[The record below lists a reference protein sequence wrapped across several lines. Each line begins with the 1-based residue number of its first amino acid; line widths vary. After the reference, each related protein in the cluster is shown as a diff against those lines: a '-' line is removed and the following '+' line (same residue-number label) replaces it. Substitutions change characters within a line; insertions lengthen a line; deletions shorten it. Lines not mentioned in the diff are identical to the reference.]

1 MCAHAAKAPVGSV
14 LYKDFDLP
22 VRVMRDSMGDDV
34 TAMYVGDKELYERLL
49 SLVRLRGDFPER
61 KLILYT
67 GKRAMMREYGISPLV
82 FAAAQPMVSLE
93 NGAYLVIDHTEA
105 MTVVDV
111 NTGSFI
117 GNKSLEDTV
126 FSVNLAA
133 AREIARQVRLRNIGG
148 SVVVDF
154 IDMTEEAH
162 KEAVTAELTACLA
175 RDKAKCHVLPMSELC
190 LTQFT
195 RKRVG
200 FDVLS
205 YLVKPCAHCHSVGY
219 VPEDIFV
226 VTRIRADIL
235 DCFASGYHSAVV
247 ELNEGICRRIL
258 SEGLL
263 KTEAEGAWR
272 NKRVYLI
279 PHKTFQEFQYSVR
292 GDNSGVLH
300 LPDKAQILY

>member
-1 MCAHAAKAPVGSV
+1 
-14 LYKDFDLP
+14 
-22 VRVMRDSMGDDV
+22 
-34 TAMYVGDKELYERLL
+34 
-49 SLVRLRGDFPER
+49 
-61 KLILYT
+61 
-67 GKRAMMREYGISPLV
+67 
-82 FAAAQPMVSLE
+82 
-93 NGAYLVIDHTEA
+93 
-105 MTVVDV
+105 
-111 NTGSFI
+111 
-117 GNKSLEDTV
+117 
-126 FSVNLAA
+126 
-133 AREIARQVRLRNIGG
+133 
-148 SVVVDF
+148 
-154 IDMTEEAH
+154 
-162 KEAVTAELTACLA
+162 
-175 RDKAKCHVLPMSELC
+175 MSELC

-279 PHKTFQEFQYSVR
+279 PHKTFQDFQYSVR

>member
-1 MCAHAAKAPVGSV
+1 MEIKKSEEILAEIYRNCQLALESIS
-14 LYKDFDLP
+14 DILP
-22 VRVMRDSMGDDV
+22 EVEDEELKTEIMRQH
-34 TAMYVGDKELYERLL
+34 EEYEKIC
-49 SLVRLRGDFPER
+49 G
-61 KLILYT
+61 
-67 GKRAMMREYGISPLV
+67 RA
-82 FAAAQPMVSLE
+82 
-93 NGAYLVIDHTEA
+93 
-105 MTVVDV
+105 
-111 NTGSFI
+111 
-117 GNKSLEDTV
+117 
-126 FSVNLAA
+126 
-133 AREIARQVRLRNIGG
+133 
-148 SVVVDF
+148 
-154 IDMTEEAH
+154 
-162 KEAVTAELTACLA
+162 ACLA

-263 KTEAEGAWR
+263 KTEAEGALR

>member
-1 MCAHAAKAPVGSV
+1 
-14 LYKDFDLP
+14 
-22 VRVMRDSMGDDV
+22 
-34 TAMYVGDKELYERLL
+34 
-49 SLVRLRGDFPER
+49 
-61 KLILYT
+61 
-67 GKRAMMREYGISPLV
+67 
-82 FAAAQPMVSLE
+82 MVSLE

-117 GNKSLEDTV
+117 GNTSLEDTV

-148 SVVVDF
+148 IVVVDF

-272 NKRVYLI
+272 NNRVYLI
-279 PHKTFQEFQYSVR
+279 PHKTFQDFQYSVR
-292 GDNSGVLH
+292 GDNSGVL
-300 LPDKAQILY
+300 PPSR

>member
-1 MCAHAAKAPVGSV
+1 M
-14 LYKDFDLP
+14 
-22 VRVMRDSMGDDV
+22 
-34 TAMYVGDKELYERLL
+34 
-49 SLVRLRGDFPER
+49 
-61 KLILYT
+61 
-67 GKRAMMREYGISPLV
+67 
-82 FAAAQPMVSLE
+82 
-93 NGAYLVIDHTEA
+93 
-105 MTVVDV
+105 
-111 NTGSFI
+111 
-117 GNKSLEDTV
+117 
-126 FSVNLAA
+126 
-133 AREIARQVRLRNIGG
+133 
-148 SVVVDF
+148 VDF
-154 IDMTEEAH
+154 IDMAEESH

-190 LTQFT
+190 ITQFT

-205 YLVKPCAHCHSVGY
+205 YLVKPCAHCHGVGY

-247 ELNEGICRRIL
+247 ELNEGICKRIL

-279 PHKTFQEFQYSVR
+279 PHKTFQDFQYSVR